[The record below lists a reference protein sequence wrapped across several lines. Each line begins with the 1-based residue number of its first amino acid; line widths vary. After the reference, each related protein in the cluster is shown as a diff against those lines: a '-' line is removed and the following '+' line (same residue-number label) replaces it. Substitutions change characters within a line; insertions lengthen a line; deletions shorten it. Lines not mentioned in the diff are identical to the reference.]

1 VALHTKIEALIKGR
15 KPMNLKTI
23 KCIVID
29 EADVF
34 FADEKNFAC
43 IKKIASYKDV
53 AERDEKTQV

>member
-1 VALHTKIEALIKGR
+1 MVALHTKIEALIKGR
-15 KPMNLKTI
+15 KPMDLKTI

-43 IKKIASYKDV
+43 IKKIA
-53 AERDEKTQV
+53 